1 MTVPFFS
8 FVFFAL
14 AFALFAFK
22 SMLDFLRQN
31 AHKLLDQTLTHI
43 GLTFVSLLLA
53 LLIGVP
59 LGILISRR
67 QRLASGV
74 LGVAGVLQTVPSVAL
89 LGFLI
94 PVMGIGVGPALVAL
108 FLYALLPII
117 RNTYVGITEV
127 SPVVREAA
135 RGVGMTNNQVLRN
148 VELPLALPVIFAGV
162 RTATVINV
170 GVATLAAYVAAG
182 GLGEFIFSGIALSN
196 TNMILAGAIPAAL
209 LAIGFDF
216 GLARLQRLSGK
227 KMRVGALVFVLLV
240 PLLSAFV
247 LIPGSTDKLVAGFAH
262 EFYGRADGYPGLQK
276 TYGLN
281 LSPRLIDQNLMY
293 EAIRNGQVDIIS
305 GYSTDGR
312 IKAFDLLVLDDN
324 RHAFPPYAAAPVV
337 RQATLKRYPT
347 LEKTLNLLA
356 GKLTDSVMTALN
368 YQVDYQKQ
376 TPKLVAQKFLR
387 QVGLYK
393 KPAAGERTETIVMGS
408 KVFTEQYILAEV
420 YRQLVEG
427 QTNLRLVTKTGLGG
441 TQICF
446 DALRTGAI
454 DFYPEY
460 TGTGLLV
467 VLQPSAKTLATL
479 PMQTDSVYKFVNG
492 QFQTQYNMDWLKPLG
507 FNNSYCL
514 MMRRSQARQLGIRS
528 ITDLVRYLET
538 K

>member
-1 MTVPFFS
+1 
-8 FVFFAL
+8 
-14 AFALFAFK
+14 
-22 SMLDFLRQN
+22 MLDFLRQN
-31 AHKLLDQTLTHI
+31 ADKLLEQTLTHI

-53 LLIGVP
+53 LLLGVP

-67 QRLASGV
+67 TRLASSV
-74 LGVAGVLQTVPSVAL
+74 LGVAGVLQTIPSVAL

-94 PVMGIGVGPALVAL
+94 PLLGIGVGPALVAL

-127 SPVVREAA
+127 SPSVKEAA
-135 RGVGMTNNQVLRN
+135 RGVGMTDNQVLTK

-196 TNMILAGAIPAAL
+196 VNMMLSGAIPAAL

-216 GLARLQRLSGK
+216 GLARLQRLSGRK
-227 KMRVGALVFVLLV
+227 LRVGALVFILLV
-240 PLLSAFV
+240 PFLSAFY
-247 LIPGSTDKLVAGFAH
+247 LLPGREDKLVAGFAH
-262 EFYGRADGYPGLQK
+262 EFYGRSDGYPGLQK
-276 TYGLN
+276 TYGLT
-281 LSPRLIDQNLMY
+281 LRPRLIDQNLMY
-293 EAIRNGQVDIIS
+293 EAIHRGQVDIIS

-312 IKAFDLLVLDDN
+312 INAFDLLVLTDN
-324 RHAFPPYAAAPVV
+324 RHAFPPYDAAPVV
-337 RQATLKRYPT
+337 RQATLTRYSDLSPT
-347 LEKTLNLLA
+347 LNRLA
-356 GKLTDSVMTALN
+356 GKLTDSMMTGLN
-368 YQVDYQKQ
+368 YRVDYKKES
-376 TPKLVAQKFLR
+376 PELVARDFLK

-393 KPAAGERTETIVMGS
+393 TPSPGERIETVVIGS
-408 KVFTEQYILAEV
+408 KVFTEQYILAEI
-420 YRQLVEG
+420 YRQLIEG
-427 QTNLRLVTKTGLGG
+427 HTQLRVVTKTGLGG

-467 VLQPSAKTLATL
+467 VLQPAAAILQRL
-479 PMQTDSVYKFVNG
+479 PMQSDSVYQFVRQ
-492 QFQTQYNMDWLKPLG
+492 QFQKTYQLNWLQPLG

-514 MMRRSQARQLGIRS
+514 MMRRKQARQLGIRS
-528 ITDLVRYLET
+528 IEDLVKYLER